1 MEDKAGMLSSS
12 LFDQVKK
19 AHGPKQ
25 SPQYSANESNVIKR
39 IEKLVI
45 YTKQRV
51 CLPSSTY
58 DNSKIECLYPNNS
71 WQDLTRIYLV
81 LLTLT
86 TLVVY

>member
-12 LFDQVKK
+12 LFDKSKRPMGLNNHPSIVQTKVM
-19 AHGPKQ
+19 
-25 SPQYSANESNVIKR
+25 SSNELKSSLFIQNN
-39 IEKLVI
+39 E
-45 YTKQRV
+45 

>member
-19 AHGPKQ
+19 AYGPKQ

-51 CLPSSTY
+51 SSFQY
-58 DNSKIECLYPNNS
+58 I
-71 WQDLTRIYLV
+71 
-81 LLTLT
+81 
-86 TLVVY
+86 

>member
-51 CLPSSTY
+51 SSFQY
-58 DNSKIECLYPNNS
+58 
-71 WQDLTRIYLV
+71 V
-81 LLTLT
+81 
-86 TLVVY
+86 